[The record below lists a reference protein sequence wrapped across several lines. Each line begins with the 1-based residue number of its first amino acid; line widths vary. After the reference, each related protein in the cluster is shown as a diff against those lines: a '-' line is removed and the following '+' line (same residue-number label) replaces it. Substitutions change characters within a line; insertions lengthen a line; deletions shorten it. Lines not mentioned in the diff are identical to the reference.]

1 MIEIINNSLY
11 KNKYMTLWEKLQVL
25 VVDQEGHT
33 RVHWTFRDSFTK
45 KKGFEVSFET
55 SVGV

>member
-1 MIEIINNSLY
+1 
-11 KNKYMTLWEKLQVL
+11 MTSWKKLQVL
-25 VVDQEGHT
+25 VFDQEGHI

-55 SVGV
+55 SVEV